1 MKNEMMKLP
10 TNCAMMSEE
19 EMMYVDGGFTL
30 DAKAVVAGVAVLAVG
45 ALGVNM
51 LNWFTGNSD
60 TNFIQDSLNAGANFI
75 NGSLELGQNILNA
88 LMGK

>member
-19 EMMYVDGGFTL
+19 EMMYVEGGFKL
-30 DAKAVVAGVAVLAVG
+30 DAKVVVAGVAALAVG
-45 ALGVNM
+45 AMSLNM
-51 LNWFTGNSD
+51 LNWFTGSSD
-60 TNFIQDSLNAGANFI
+60 TNFIQDSMNAGANFI
-75 NGSLELGQNILNA
+75 NGFLEFGQNLLNA